1 MVAWQERLVHR
12 VQGVVRVRG
21 EAEAQV
27 DALLHRGQELGHWQL
42 HLGRHGV
49 RLEGGGRVGV
59 VEMGGGGGERWEG
72 GGSWLLLVKVLLLLL
87 PRLEVA

>member
-1 MVAWQERLVHR
+1 MVAWQQRLVQR

-27 DALLHRGQELGHWQL
+27 DALLHRGQELGHGQL

-49 RLEGGGRVGV
+49 RLDVGR
-59 VEMGGGGGERWEG
+59 EEAALAALTQRIT
-72 GGSWLLLVKVLLLLL
+72 
-87 PRLEVA
+87 LELCGLFF